1 MLRLFVVSKPEAL
14 AISSRNGITNANYSS
29 ILSRALLYQNP
40 KQHSIGTTRNAR
52 FFTDLFL
59 RVPFLRVERV
69 LAVSENL
76 RSDQGASFSFF
87 VENESYRD
95 AEGRVF
101 FSKKKFAVNWTLSA
115 LAFAVDEVLRS
126 TGSSR
131 RREDDLCA
139 DSFDSL
145 RVERLGKRAN
155 VAEKEKN
162 DAYHVRCERSR
173 SVL

>member
-1 MLRLFVVSKPEAL
+1 MLRLSAVSKPEAL

-59 RVPFLRVERV
+59 RVERV
-69 LAVSENL
+69 LAVSEDL

>member
-59 RVPFLRVERV
+59 RVERV

-76 RSDQGASFSFF
+76 RSVQGASFSFF

>member
-1 MLRLFVVSKPEAL
+1 MLRLFAVSTPETL
-14 AISSRNGITNANYSS
+14 AISSRNGITNANYSP

-59 RVPFLRVERV
+59 RVLFLRVERV

-131 RREDDLCA
+131 REDDLCA